1 MVYFKRSYTYL
12 NSWKLQICLSIYD
25 VLVDTMCWRINAVT
39 LTLLIVNN
47 LGWDLLMNPFS
58 FFDYKTD
65 NMKQIVKYR
74 IFSGPYK
81 SSLSAQI
88 SEIMDQWKLGAWDV
102 LTFGKSY
109 QQNLDEFFLDIDGQI
124 CVKERI
130 RKRDRERKKER
141 KY

>member
-1 MVYFKRSYTYL
+1 
-12 NSWKLQICLSIYD
+12 
-25 VLVDTMCWRINAVT
+25 
-39 LTLLIVNN
+39 
-47 LGWDLLMNPFS
+47 
-58 FFDYKTD
+58 
-65 NMKQIVKYR
+65 
-74 IFSGPYK
+74 
-81 SSLSAQI
+81 
-88 SEIMDQWKLGAWDV
+88 MDQSKLGAWDV